1 MEYPGIKV
9 DTVTSGIQRRVKGRI
24 AKTNLNV
31 SLASKIKAKILNNS
45 SIFKISLKHNNR
57 ALARALSKEKENSRR
72 ITTEKM
78 QLQKEVEKLNF
89 ENTFLRLKLNT
100 LNKKLV
106 EIESHV
112 SNDLLTAI
120 EMSSL
125 SEFHQGSFLLS
136 ANKKQRISKQCKPA
150 HPPYAR
156 VLLTSENDDDDGGG
170 ADDRRNTKCN
180 NRTISKTSPDST
192 SSVSRQPSSLH
203 QCNLKAFPPK
213 EDNQKTCGSGHLEHT
228 SSVDVLPNEC
238 HSDQSP
244 KSSLSEMKTAPS
256 PSLRRE
262 KLSHGNVTMRK
273 KCVSS
278 TPDILYATDLDHQPT
293 SSPGSNWNNEIH
305 GHTNETSNNMQR
317 NTECF
322 LDLPS
327 ESSSDPDAKRME
339 QVQKNTNSFHFQE
352 TVYDAADM
360 ELTATDTGK
369 IVTVSKSKKNQNK
382 KKADCR
388 KETFRKVKGASSDK
402 KRESSKRECKDG
414 SEVGAEEETDA
425 TRAERGSGVLDG
437 RGDSE
442 DRNCI
447 SNTEQPSQVN
457 MQKKIAL
464 QNSSDQENI
473 RNKKRR
479 QTYTTDEQEET
490 YPFSR
495 HSVRFLQD
503 GKFDLCQNTLRHN
516 LSKPSRQTFVIRKSE
531 KDNLFP
537 NQEGKDT
544 VSESLEV
551 TNESH
556 IADLAIKANEDV
568 CDHETQTMLDLKK
581 SVNAQQNQTKINK
594 TKQKINRRT
603 KIISVMNQIYEGNDK
618 DIHVLENYEDND
630 KDIHGLE
637 KYEDNDKD
645 IHVLE
650 KGNFPFH
657 TQANKETTSG
667 NLERSKEFETPLLF
681 ARDNGSLRDCKTQNV
696 LDLHKQIPDLYP
708 DRNESQISKIPRQKV
723 NRKTEVISRVNC
735 FSNDQGVHCSEK
747 DKSLLLQ
754 KDKDIPGTLKDLSEF
769 DMPAFCNKDSA
780 KVCDYKSEMLLG
792 LKKHDPNMQPA
803 CQDDSK
809 AGKKLRQKVNRKT
822 EIISKITQIHENDR
836 ESAHDSLNKKLCKK
850 VNISKII
857 SQMNQIYETI
867 NEDGNGFKSSIK
879 DCQDIKSCDFGEIN
893 SNKKGNCDPIQDP
906 CTLVKKTKKKGS
918 CKAGSSLAGD
928 KNRCSLQL
936 PDSSQV
942 SVPLDSGLKHHP
954 NEADSGPGEQ
964 TNLPKMQKQST
975 VRSLGDAFSVS
986 LGKEGSHPAKAVSKM
1001 TPKSKK
1007 RKLPLGCSPET
1018 HGTVEITLNTDLTK
1032 AVDSQQ
1038 PEKENYLENE
1048 KIAKSKPDFCTK
1060 VLKPLSETCS
1070 SNIKNSSLDS
1080 MCKSSLPLSISSR
1093 KTLMLEGSA
1102 SVESACILQV
1112 GDDDAHEKIT
1122 TGTRNPHHRTQKSTP
1137 GSRTSLV
1144 LVDTSSAS
1152 DTNTANPENESE
1164 GQSSPPL
1171 RRKRQCVPLN
1181 LTEPSLRSKMR
1192 R

>member
-120 EMSSL
+120 EISSL

-136 ANKKQRISKQCKPA
+136 ATKKQRNSKQCKPA
-150 HPPYAR
+150 HLPYAR
-156 VLLTSENDDDDGGG
+156 VLLTSENDDDDG
-170 ADDRRNTKCN
+170 ADDKWQTKCN

-228 SSVDVLPNEC
+228 SSVDILPNES

-278 TPDILYATDLDHQPT
+278 TPDILYVTDLDHQPT

-305 GHTNETSNNMQR
+305 GHTNETSNNTQR
-317 NTECF
+317 NAECF

-327 ESSSDPDAKRME
+327 ESSSEPDAKRME
-339 QVQKNTNSFHFQE
+339 LVQKNTDSFHFQK

-360 ELTATDTGK
+360 ELTATDIGK
-369 IVTVSKSKKNQNK
+369 IVAVSKSKKNQNK

-414 SEVGAEEETDA
+414 SEVGAEEEADA
-425 TRAERGSGVLDG
+425 ARAERGAGVLDG

-442 DRNCI
+442 EPNCI
-447 SNTEQPSQVN
+447 SSTEQPSQVN
-457 MQKKIAL
+457 TQKKRTL

-473 RNKKRR
+473 QNTKRR

-490 YPFSR
+490 NPFSR
-495 HSVRFLQD
+495 HSVKFLQD
-503 GKFDLCQNTLRHN
+503 GKFDLCQKTLHHN

-537 NQEGKDT
+537 NQEDKDT
-544 VSESLEV
+544 ISENLEV
-551 TNESH
+551 TNEFH
-556 IADLAIKANEDV
+556 IDDLSIEANENV

-581 SVNAQQNQTKINK
+581 SVSAQQNQTKINK

-603 KIISVMNQIYEGNDK
+603 KIISVMSQ
-618 DIHVLENYEDND
+618 V
-630 KDIHGLE
+630 
-637 KYEDNDKD
+637 YEDNDKD

-650 KGNFPFH
+650 KDNFPFH

-667 NLERSKEFETPLLF
+667 NLESSKEFESPLLF
-681 ARDNGSLRDCKTQNV
+681 TRDNGSLRDCKTQNV

-723 NRKTEVISRVNC
+723 NRKTEVISGVKC

-754 KDKDIPGTLKDLSEF
+754 KDKDFPGTLKDLSEF
-769 DMPAFCNKDSA
+769 DTPAFCNKDSA
-780 KVCDYKSEMLLG
+780 KSCDYKSEMLLG

-836 ESAHDSLNKKLCKK
+836 GSTHDSLNKKLCQK

-879 DCQDIKSCDFGEIN
+879 DCEDIKSCDFGEIN
-893 SNKKGNCDPIQDP
+893 SNKKENYDPIQDP
-906 CTLVKKTKKKGS
+906 CTLVKKTKRKGS
-918 CKAGSSLAGD
+918 CKAGSSLAGA
-928 KNRCSLQL
+928 KNRCGLQL
-936 PDSSQV
+936 TDSSQV
-942 SVPLDSGLKHHP
+942 QSVPLDSGLRHHP

-964 TNLPKMQKQST
+964 TNLPKMQKQSAG
-975 VRSLGDAFSVS
+975 RSLGDAFSVS
-986 LGKEGSHPAKAVSKM
+986 LGKEGSRPAKAVSKM

-1018 HGTVEITLNTDLTK
+1018 HGTVEITPNTDLAK

-1038 PEKENYLENE
+1038 TEKENYLEKE
-1048 KIAKSKPDFCTK
+1048 KIAKRKPDFCTK

-1093 KTLMLEGSA
+1093 KTLMLE
-1102 SVESACILQV
+1102 ESSSL
-1112 GDDDAHEKIT
+1112 E
-1122 TGTRNPHHRTQKSTP
+1122 ST
-1137 GSRTSLV
+1137 SF
-1144 LVDTSSAS
+1144 
-1152 DTNTANPENESE
+1152 
-1164 GQSSPPL
+1164 
-1171 RRKRQCVPLN
+1171 K
-1181 LTEPSLRSKMR
+1181 
-1192 R
+1192 